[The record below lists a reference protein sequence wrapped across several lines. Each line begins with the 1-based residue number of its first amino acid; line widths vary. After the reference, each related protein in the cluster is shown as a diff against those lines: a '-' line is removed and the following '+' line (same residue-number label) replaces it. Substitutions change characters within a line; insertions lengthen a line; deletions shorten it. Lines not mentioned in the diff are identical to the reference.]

1 MKRLGYGMMRLPTT
15 GPKEHAAVDLEQVC
29 RLVDAFMDRGFSYFD
44 TAYFYHEGQS
54 EHIVRQAVA
63 ERHSRDSFLLADKM
77 PMMHLKGKTA
87 EDQARIF
94 DDQLQKCGVDYFD
107 YYLLHCLDRNSYEAA
122 KELDTFAFLM
132 GKKAEGRLRHLGF
145 SFHDRAEV
153 LDRILTEHPEAEFVQ
168 LQLNYLDWEDGTV
181 QSRLCYETAVRH
193 GKKVIVMEPVRGGRL
208 ASLTPEAESE
218 LHALRPEESTAA
230 WAFRFLQGVEGV
242 QMILSGMTTPAQ
254 MEDNVRTFEE
264 RRPLTDQEEK
274 VLLDIA
280 KGMYGAVP
288 CTACRYCCDG
298 CPMGLDIPMLLKLYN
313 EAKFSPNF
321 NIGMRVEALPE
332 DKRPAACVDC
342 GQCARACPQNIDI
355 PAALADL
362 NEELKKI
369 PRWADICRQREEA
382 ARRAREAK

>member
-15 GPKEHAAVDLEQVC
+15 GPKEHAVVDLKQVC

-54 EHIVRQAVA
+54 EHIVRQAVT

-122 KELDTFAFLM
+122 KELDTFSFLM

-208 ASLTPEAESE
+208 AKLPEEAE
-218 LHALRPEESTAA
+218 ALLRQAHPDWSNASWAIRFAA
-230 WAFRFLQGVEGV
+230 GLEHVMMV
-242 QMILSGMTTPAQ
+242 LSGMSDLDQVLDNTAAMADPA
-254 MEDNVRTFEE
+254 
-264 RRPLTDQEEK
+264 PLTAEETA
-274 VLLDIA
+274 LLARCAEIVA
-280 KGMYGAVP
+280 STPVIP
-288 CTACRYCCDG
+288 CTACRYCVET
-298 CPMGLDIPMLLKLYN
+298 CPQAIPIPDYFAQFSQMQLDRRRGLEPDRAAWEQLAERGGKLQ
-313 EAKFSPNF
+313 
-321 NIGMRVEALPE
+321 
-332 DKRPAACVDC
+332 DCVGC
-342 GQCARACPQNIDI
+342 GQCAGVCPQHIQVKDWV
-355 PAALADL
+355 ARMADL
-362 NEELKKI
+362 F
-369 PRWADICRQREEA
+369 
-382 ARRAREAK
+382 

>member
-208 ASLTPEAESE
+208 AKLPGGGGGPAAPGPPR
-218 LHALRPEESTAA
+218 LVQRLLGHPLRRRTGACDDGPQ
-230 WAFRFLQGVEGV
+230 RYVR
-242 QMILSGMTTPAQ
+242 SGPGAGQ
-254 MEDNVRTFEE
+254 HGRHGGP
-264 RRPLTDQEEK
+264 RPPYRGGD
-274 VLLDIA
+274 
-280 KGMYGAVP
+280 
-288 CTACRYCCDG
+288 
-298 CPMGLDIPMLLKLYN
+298 
-313 EAKFSPNF
+313 
-321 NIGMRVEALPE
+321 
-332 DKRPAACVDC
+332 RPAGPVRGDRCLHPRHPLHRLPLLRGDLPAGHSHPRLLCPVQPDAAGPPQGAGAGPGGLGATGGAGGKLQDCVGC
-342 GQCARACPQNIDI
+342 GQCAGVCPQHIQVKDWV
-355 PAALADL
+355 ARMADL
-362 NEELKKI
+362 F
-369 PRWADICRQREEA
+369 
-382 ARRAREAK
+382 

>member
-29 RLVDAFMDRGFSYFD
+29 RLVDAFMGRGFSYFD

-63 ERHSRDSFLLADKM
+63 ERHSRDRFLLADKM

-87 EDQARIF
+87 KDQARIF

-122 KELDTFAFLM
+122 KELDTFSFLM

-208 ASLTPEAESE
+208 AKLPEEAE
-218 LHALRPEESTAA
+218 ALLRQAHPDWSNASWAIRFAA
-230 WAFRFLQGVEGV
+230 GLEHVMMV
-242 QMILSGMTTPAQ
+242 LSGMSDLDQVLDNTAAMATPPPLP
-254 MEDNVRTFEE
+254 R
-264 RRPLTDQEEK
+264 RRPPCWP
-274 VLLDIA
+274 
-280 KGMYGAVP
+280 GARRSLPPPPSSPAPPAV
-288 CTACRYCCDG
+288 TAW
-298 CPMGLDIPMLLKLYN
+298 
-313 EAKFSPNF
+313 
-321 NIGMRVEALPE
+321 
-332 DKRPAACVDC
+332 RPARRPFPSPITLPSSTRCSWTAA
-342 GQCARACPQNIDI
+342 GGWSRTGRPGSNWRSGAENSRTASAAASA
-355 PAALADL
+355 PASA
-362 NEELKKI
+362 
-369 PRWADICRQREEA
+369 PSTSR
-382 ARRAREAK
+382 